1 MALQS
6 EEWWVAE
13 RSPDW
18 LLSTGWSKP
27 ATSNEADGV
36 HGCKKSSDHMWPS
49 HGQREEIVVGRSHPP
64 QVPIKVISS
73 ERGIDF
79 LHEAPAQRFASKV
92 FVGMPRQGSMHSMF
106 DAMPLEVTWDE
117 EMQADINTHEGL
129 LQQLILGVDA
139 ELLQH
144 IDSQDGLLQQLAY
157 GVDDQ
162 NAVQEGSP
170 NGVRERC
177 RTGF

>member
-1 MALQS
+1 
-6 EEWWVAE
+6 V
-13 RSPDW
+13 
-18 LLSTGWSKP
+18 G
-27 ATSNEADGV
+27 G
-36 HGCKKSSDHMWPS
+36 
-49 HGQREEIVVGRSHPP
+49 REEPRLAAQHGLEQTSD
-64 QVPIKVISS
+64 ISS
-73 ERGIDF
+73 ESGINF
-79 LHEAPAQRFASKV
+79 LHEAPAQCFASKV
-92 FVGMPRQGSMHSMF
+92 FVGMPQQGSMHSMF

-117 EMQADINTHEGL
+117 EMQADINTHEDL
-129 LQQLILGVDA
+129 LQQLALGVDA

>member
-1 MALQS
+1 MAGLTSFRRLREQDGL
-6 EEWWVAE
+6 E
-13 RSPDW
+13 RSAPKHRIRGSSW
-18 LLSTGWSKP
+18 ETAVPRRSELREP
-27 ATSNEADGV
+27 GV
-36 HGCKKSSDHMWPS
+36 LFPLAYPTLYSA
-49 HGQREEIVVGRSHPP
+49 P
-64 QVPIKVISS
+64 Q
-73 ERGIDF
+73 
-79 LHEAPAQRFASKV
+79 V
-92 FVGMPRQGSMHSMF
+92 FVGMPQQGSMHSMF

-117 EMQADINTHEGL
+117 EMQDDINTHEGL
-129 LQQLILGVDA
+129 LQQLALGVDA